1 MTTHEFD
8 HISVLEPRG
17 DLWESRESAAME
29 RVLVG
34 LAEHG
39 RRVVVDL
46 GSTGHLTAHGLGV
59 FAHAQSV
66 ALEHGGEVALCNAS
80 HAHRILLERTGL
92 AEAVKLYGCRQEA
105 LKALASGDRAVA

>member
-29 RVLVG
+29 RMLVQ
-34 LAEHG
+34 LAGSG

-46 GSTGHLTAHGLGV
+46 SATGHLTAHGLGV
-59 FAHAQSV
+59 LAHAQSV
-66 ALEHGGEVALCNAS
+66 ALEHGGEVALCGAS
-80 HAHRILLERTGL
+80 HAHRLLLERTGL
-92 AEAVKLYGCRQEA
+92 AAAVRLYRGRNEA

>member
-29 RVLVG
+29 RVLVQ
-34 LAEHG
+34 LAGRG

-46 GSTGHLTAHGLGV
+46 GSIGHLTAHGLGV
-59 FAHAQSV
+59 LAHAQSV
-66 ALEHGGEVALCNAS
+66 AMEHGGEIALCNAS
-80 HAHRILLERTGL
+80 HAHRLLLERTGL
-92 AEAVKLYGCRQEA
+92 TEAVRVYGARAEA
-105 LKALASGDRAVA
+105 LKALASGNRAVA